1 MGYGHTEAGGFIKC
15 RVHRTSPSATAEL
28 IEWNIDG
35 NMLSMNSPNTP
46 LVNVGVPVY
55 NGQDKIERALYSLL
69 NQTYRN
75 IRVSISDNAST
86 DNTREI
92 CERICA
98 EDERVSYVR
107 QPVNLGPTAN
117 FTAVL
122 DLSQGDYFMWLGHD
136 DWLSERY
143 IEVCAETLDEY
154 PDVSLACGQTVYY
167 QNGDKSYRGVVVQLP
182 QESPQERVAAYYS
195 VVAENGT
202 FYGLMRR
209 EQLVHVKII
218 NVMGGDWLVIGA
230 MAFLGNVVTLPSI
243 SVNRALGGST
253 VSYTKIADAMGLSKF
268 QAVFPHA
275 VTAFSAFREIAWRD
289 PVYSLNR
296 TDRVRLAWE
305 CQRIIRFNLLHWREI
320 SGTI

>member
-1 MGYGHTEAGGFIKC
+1 
-15 RVHRTSPSATAEL
+15 
-28 IEWNIDG
+28 
-35 NMLSMNSPNTP
+35 MNSPNIP
-46 LVNVGVPVY
+46 LVSIGVPVY
-55 NGQDKIERALYSLL
+55 NGQEGIEKTLYSIL
-69 NQTYRN
+69 NQTYIN
-75 IRVSISDNAST
+75 TQVLISDNAST
-86 DNTREI
+86 DNTGDI

-117 FTAVL
+117 FNAVL
-122 DLSQGDYFMWLGHD
+122 DLSQGNYFMWLGHD

-167 QNGDKSYRGVVVQLP
+167 QDGDESYRGVVVQLP

-209 EQLVHVKII
+209 EQLVHVKMI
-218 NVMGGDWLVIGA
+218 NVMGGDWLVIAA

-253 VSYTKIADAMGLSKF
+253 VSYSKIANTLGVSKF
-268 QAVFPHA
+268 QAVFPHV
-275 VTAFSAFREIAWRD
+275 VTAFSAFREIAWRN

-296 TDRVRLAWE
+296 IERVRLAWK
-305 CQRIIRFNLLHWREI
+305 CQRIIRLRYDVSFLSILRRSLSLGRHSIKKRLI
-320 SGTI
+320 GSATK